1 MNDVNGF
8 KAIADREGGLKRSL
22 TRAQLGMIA
31 IGSAIGTGL
40 FLGSGAAI
48 QLAGPSVILSFA
60 IGAFIALLLMG
71 CLAEMVVTHPST
83 GSFGSYAE
91 HYLGGLAGFVVRYA
105 YWISVVLVIGAEV
118 TAISVYMHFWFPTSP
133 GWLWI
138 LVFSAI
144 LIAINARS
152 VGSFGAAEYWFSIV
166 KVAAI
171 VGFIV
176 LGSYAVFSAPSDS
189 SIGTRNFYID
199 GGFFPRGFS
208 GTWNAVVVAVFSFIG
223 IEFIAVAA
231 GEASEPERAARSA
244 FKSALVRLVIFYLLT
259 VALMVAIMPWQS
271 AGTGESP
278 FVMVMKKIGVTGGPS
293 VMNFVILTAA
303 LSAMNA
309 QLYVATRMIFS
320 LSRSGYAPAFVSK
333 VSINGVPVRAL
344 MLSSFGVAFAAVT
357 SIVMPGGSFILVMS
371 IAMFGALF
379 GWLMIF
385 ATHLRFRMACK
396 RDGITPAFR
405 LPLFPV
411 PTILGFFLMIA
422 IIGSTFLVPAFRMS
436 VVTGVPMLVVLALAY
451 ALLKVRK
458 CKRAPRLSDA
468 PQALERAKGI

>member
-1 MNDVNGF
+1 MSAVKGF
-8 KAIADREGGLKRSL
+8 KVIADREGGLKRSL
-22 TRAQLGMIA
+22 TRAQLMMIA

-48 QLAGPSVILSFA
+48 HLAGPSVIISFA

-138 LVFSAI
+138 VVFSAA

-152 VGSFGAAEYWFSIV
+152 ASAFGAAEYWFSIV

-171 VGFIV
+171 VGFII
-176 LGSYAVFSAPSDS
+176 LGSYAVFSAPENS
-189 SIGTRNFYID
+189 SVGLANFYVD
-199 GGFFPRGFS
+199 GGFFPNGFS

-231 GEASEPERAARSA
+231 GEANEPERAARSA
-244 FKSALVRLVIFYLLT
+244 FKSALLRLVIFYILT
-259 VALMVAIMPWQS
+259 IGLMVAIVPWQS
-271 AGTGESP
+271 AGTGKSP
-278 FVMVMKKIGVTGGPS
+278 FVMVMEKIGVSGGPS

-320 LSRSGYAPAFVSK
+320 LSRSGYAPAFLSSVS
-333 VSINGVPVRAL
+333 SNGVPVRAL
-344 MLSSFGVAFAAVT
+344 LLSSLGVAFAAIT
-357 SIVMPGGSFILVMS
+357 SVMMPGGSFILVMS

-396 RDGITPAFR
+396 RDGVTPAFR
-405 LPLFPV
+405 LPLFPI
-411 PTILGFFLMIA
+411 PTLLGLVMMVAVIVSAFF
-422 IIGSTFLVPAFRMS
+422 VPAFRMS
-436 VVTGVPMLVVLALAY
+436 VVTGVPMLVALMVTY
-451 ALLKVRK
+451 ALLKK
-458 CKRAPRLSDA
+458 PD
-468 PQALERAKGI
+468 PQKLLAVE